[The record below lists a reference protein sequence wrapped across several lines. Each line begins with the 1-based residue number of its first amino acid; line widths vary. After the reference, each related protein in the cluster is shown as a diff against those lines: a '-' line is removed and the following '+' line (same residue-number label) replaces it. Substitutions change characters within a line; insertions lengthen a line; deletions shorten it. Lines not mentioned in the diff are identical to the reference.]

1 MLKPI
6 ANPYRQILHLNG
18 IWDFLPQAADCADPE
33 AYASGFEPVH
43 QLAVPGSWNEQIGAL
58 YHFFGFGWYQRTV
71 CLPASSNGQCWFL
84 RIGAV
89 NQDAAV
95 WFDGHFLGEHRG
107 GHLPIDLE
115 LSRFARPGTAQR
127 LVIRVD
133 NRLRQRTLPSGHAR
147 REEDRLGFQNT
158 KPDVPFDFFPFGG
171 IHRSVQLYCTP
182 PTRIARARITAHH
195 TDGVGH
201 VTVCVTID
209 NCPSGAWLVCAI
221 EAQSGDAVIDAEG
234 HACVELKLPNVRI
247 WDIGKPE
254 LYEVRLAIHAA
265 DGSQLDAYALTTG
278 VRNIRCDAQACYL
291 NERPLWLTGFGK
303 HEDFPALGRAHNN
316 AVLVRD
322 FDLLN
327 WTHSN
332 SFRTSHYPYDEAW
345 YDYADRMGILVIG
358 ETPFVS
364 LAERLFDDE
373 MEAHACEV
381 ISEMIERDANHPSV
395 ILWSLANEPYL
406 RSERGTRFFEAM
418 ASAAR
423 AADPS
428 RPIGYVAHETADL
441 NAAAAHFDWL
451 GVNKYFGWYE
461 GVGEIDATLDAFRQ
475 CLTDF
480 HERFHVPILL
490 SEFGADALPGCRSQV
505 PLIFTEN
512 YQCEIVEKQ
521 FRTAAAL
528 PFVFGCHVW
537 NFAEFATGQ
546 QLNRAFGNHKGAF
559 TRDRQP
565 KMLAFKLRELFA
577 KSREQV
583 LSEPM
588 PPPQLGA

>member
-6 ANPYRQILHLNG
+6 TNSFRHVIPLDG
-18 IWDFLPQAADCADPE
+18 IWDFTCQPANSCETEIHAA
-33 AYASGFEPVH
+33 GFVPAH
-43 QLAVPGSWNEQIGAL
+43 QLAVPGSWNEQIGEL
-58 YHFFGFGWYQRTV
+58 YHFFGFGWYQRDI
-71 CLPASSNGQCWFL
+71 CLPSNRAGARIFL

-95 WFDGHFLGEHRG
+95 WLDGQLLGGHMG

-115 LSRFARPGTAQR
+115 LTDYARPGMTQR

-133 NRLRQRTLPSGHAR
+133 NRLRQRTLPSGQAR

-171 IHRSVQLYCTP
+171 IHRSVQLYTTP
-182 PTRIARARITAHH
+182 ESRIARVRVTSSHLNGAGKILLEASADHVPAGARLACSIEGVADEAVLDADGAASLQIT
-195 TDGVGH
+195 
-201 VTVCVTID
+201 
-209 NCPSGAWLVCAI
+209 
-221 EAQSGDAVIDAEG
+221 
-234 HACVELKLPNVRI
+234 LPNVRI

-254 LYEVRLAIHAA
+254 LYELTVTL
-265 DGSQLDAYALTTG
+265 LDADETPLDVYTLNTG
-278 VRNIRCDAQACYL
+278 VRNIHCDDRACYL
-291 NERPLWLTGFGK
+291 NDRPVWLTGFGK
-303 HEDFPALGRAHNN
+303 HEDFPALGRAHND
-316 AVLVRD
+316 AVLVKD
-322 FDLLN
+322 FDLLE
-327 WTHSN
+327 WTHAN

-345 YDYADRMGILVIG
+345 YDYADRKGILVIG

-373 MEAHACEV
+373 LESRACCV
-381 ISEMIERDANHPSV
+381 IREMIERDANHPSV

-406 RSERGTRFFEAM
+406 RSDRGTRFFKAM
-418 ASAAR
+418 AEAAR
-423 AADPS
+423 DADPS

-441 NAAAAHFDWL
+441 NAAAEHFDWL

-461 GVGEIDATLDAFRQ
+461 GVGEIDDTLDAFRR
-475 CLTDF
+475 CLAEF
-480 HERFHVPILL
+480 HERYHIPILL

-505 PLIFTEN
+505 PVIFTEN

-521 FRTAAAL
+521 YRAAAAL

-577 KSREQV
+577 KSREEITR
-583 LSEPM
+583 EPM
-588 PPPQLGA
+588 PERQFGG